1 MRKLFL
7 VDYRENGISKHQC
20 LETECNKD
28 IEDSSIIA
36 VCHGYV
42 GFGNELD
49 GIAEILSDI
58 SAKELNDIASKPEF
72 LYIPR
77 RIVYVN
83 PEELKRCARILNGSK

>member
-7 VDYRENGISKHQC
+7 VDYRENGKSKHQC

-28 IEDSSIIA
+28 IEDSSIVA
-36 VCHGYV
+36 ACHGYI

-58 SAKELNDIASKPEF
+58 SAKELNDIASKPES